1 MMLNLIIVRKKMNR
15 FVPLLLI
22 LILFSC
28 SNDSQDSLENAAEK
42 VKIIRE
48 YGFILNNFHVVKDT
62 IKSGESFGSLLS
74 KYNVSS
80 SEVYNIVHEIK
91 ETFDVRK
98 LKIGQPYTILAS
110 KDSLQKAQVFI
121 YEHDKINYS
130 VINFKNPEVKTL
142 NTKKPIKT
150 VLRMSSGT
158 ITSSLSET
166 IDEEGMNYIVAHELS
181 EIYAWTID
189 FFRLQKGDQFKI
201 IYEERYINDT
211 IYAGMGK
218 IVGAYFE
225 HVGKPYY
232 AFGYKTDSTKKY
244 HEFYDE
250 VGNTMR
256 RPFLKAPL
264 KFSRISSRYN
274 LRRKIPL
281 YGVVRAHR
289 GTDFAAPIGSEIQAT
304 ADGTVIE
311 SAYKGGNGNYVKIR
325 HNSTYTTGYLH
336 MSKRLVRV
344 GERVRQ
350 GQVIGKV
357 GMTGNTSGPHVCYRF
372 ARNGQEVDPFREKM
386 PASEPI
392 KQIYKE
398 QYLTHI
404 QTVKKSLDS
413 ISFKKIKS

>member
-1 MMLNLIIVRKKMNR
+1 MNR
-15 FVPLLLI
+15 FIPLLLI
-22 LILFSC
+22 LLLFSC
-28 SNDSQDSLENAAEK
+28 SNENKDSLGNTIEK

-62 IKSGESFGSLLS
+62 IKSGENFGSLLS

-80 SEVYNIVHEIK
+80 TEIHNIVNEIR
-91 ETFDVRK
+91 ENFDVRK

-130 VINFKNPEVKTL
+130 IINFKNPVIKIL
-142 NTKKPIKT
+142 NTKKPVKT
-150 VLRMSSGT
+150 VLKISSGT
-158 ITSSLSET
+158 ITNSLSET
-166 IDEEGMNYIVAHELS
+166 IEEEGMNYIVAHELS

-189 FFRLQKGDQFKI
+189 FFRLQKNDKFKI
-201 IYEERYINDT
+201 IYEEKYINDT

-218 IVGAYFE
+218 IIGAYFE
-225 HVGKPYY
+225 HSGKPYY
-232 AFGYKTDSTKKY
+232 AFGYKTDSLKKY
-244 HEFYDE
+244 NEFYDE

-264 KFSRISSRYN
+264 QFSKISSRYN
-274 LRRKIPL
+274 LRRKIAL
-281 YGVVRAHR
+281 YGMVRAHR
-289 GTDFAAPIGSEIQAT
+289 GTDFAAPIGSQILST

-372 ARNGQEVDPFREKM
+372 ARNGIEVDPLREKM
-386 PASEPI
+386 PASDPI
-392 KQIYKE
+392 KSEHKE
-398 QYLTHI
+398 RYLTYI
-404 QTVKKSLDS
+404 KSVKLSLDS
-413 ISFKKIKS
+413 IPFKKDKS

>member
-1 MMLNLIIVRKKMNR
+1 MNR
-15 FVPLLLI
+15 FIPLLLI
-22 LILFSC
+22 LLLLSC
-28 SNDSQDSLENAAEK
+28 SNDGQDSLRNAAEK

-48 YGFILNNFHVVKDT
+48 YGFILNNFYVIKDT
-62 IKSGESFGSLLS
+62 IRSGENFGALLS

-80 SEVYNIVHEIK
+80 TEIYNIVNEIK

-130 VINFKNPEVKTL
+130 VINFKNLEVKTL
-142 NTKKPIKT
+142 NTKKPVKT
-150 VLRMSSGT
+150 ILRISSGT

-166 IDEEGMNYIVAHELS
+166 IEEEGMNYIVAHELS

-189 FFRLQKGDQFKI
+189 FFRLQKNDKFKI
-201 IYEERYINDT
+201 IYEEKYINDT

-225 HVGKPYY
+225 HSGKPYY
-232 AFGYKTDSTKKY
+232 AFGFKTDSLKKY
-244 HEFYDE
+244 NEFYDE

-264 KFSRISSRYN
+264 KFSRISSKYN
-274 LRRKIPL
+274 LRRKISF
-281 YGVVRAHR
+281 YGMVRAHR
-289 GTDFAAPIGSEIQAT
+289 GTDFAAPIGSQILAT
-304 ADGTVIE
+304 SDGTVAE

-325 HNSTYTTGYLH
+325 HNSTYSTGYLH
-336 MSKRLVRV
+336 MSKRLVRT

-350 GQVIGKV
+350 GQVIGLV

-372 ARNGQEVDPFREKM
+372 ARNGTEVDPLREKM

-392 KQIYKE
+392 KSVHKE
-398 QYLTHI
+398 RYLTYI
-404 QTVKKSLDS
+404 KTVKSSLDA
-413 ISFKKIKS
+413 IPFKKDKS

>member
-1 MMLNLIIVRKKMNR
+1 MNR
-15 FVPLLLI
+15 FIPLLLVI
-22 LILFSC
+22 LLFSC
-28 SNDSQDSLENAAEK
+28 NNDTQNSLENATEK

-48 YGFILNNFHVVKDT
+48 YGFILNNFHVIKDS
-62 IKSGESFGSLLS
+62 IKSGENFGSLLS
-74 KYNVSS
+74 KHNISS
-80 SEVYNIVHEIK
+80 SEIHNIVNAIK

-130 VINFKNPEVKTL
+130 VINFKNLEVKAH
-142 NTKKPIKT
+142 NTAKPIKT
-150 VLRMSSGT
+150 VLRLSSGV
-158 ITSSLSET
+158 INSSLSET
-166 IDEEGMNYIVAHELS
+166 IDSEGMNYIVAHELS

-189 FFRLQKGDQFKI
+189 FFRLQKNDKFKI
-201 IYEERYINDT
+201 IYEEKFINDS

-225 HVGKPYY
+225 HNGKPYY
-232 AFGYKTDSTKKY
+232 AFGYKTDSLKKFN
-244 HEFYDE
+244 EFYDE
-250 VGNTMR
+250 LGNTMK

-264 KFSRISSRYN
+264 KFSRISSKFN

-289 GTDFAAPIGSEIQAT
+289 GTDFAAPIGSQILAT
-304 ADGTVIE
+304 GDGTVLE
-311 SAYKGGNGNYVKIR
+311 SAHKGGNGNYVKIR

-350 GQVIGKV
+350 GQVIGLV

-372 ARNGQEVDPFREKM
+372 ARNGNEVDPLREVM

-392 KQIYKE
+392 KKEHKE
-398 QYLTHI
+398 QYLTYI
-404 QTVKKSLDS
+404 KKVKEQLDA
-413 ISFKKIKS
+413 IPFKKIES

>member
-1 MMLNLIIVRKKMNR
+1 MRQ
-15 FVPLLLI
+15 FFPLI
-22 LILFSC
+22 LILLLFSC
-28 SNDSQDSLENAAEK
+28 NKNPQDSIENVSKK

-62 IKSGESFGSLLS
+62 IRSGENFGSLLT
-74 KYNVSS
+74 KHNVSYQ
-80 SEVYNIVHEIK
+80 EIDKIVKTIQGS
-91 ETFDVRK
+91 FDVRK

-130 VINFKNPEVKTL
+130 VINFKNEQVKSL
-142 NTKKPIKT
+142 NTAKPVKT
-150 VLRMSSGT
+150 VLRKSSGV
-158 ITSSLSET
+158 ITNSLSET
-166 IDEEGMNYIVAHELS
+166 IEDAGMNYNVAHELS

-189 FFRLQKGDQFKI
+189 FFRLQKDDKFKI
-201 IYEERYINDT
+201 IYEEKYINDT

-218 IVGAYFE
+218 IVGATFE
-225 HVGKPYY
+225 HRGKTYY

-244 HEFYDE
+244 NEFFDE

-264 KFSRISSRYN
+264 KYSRISSRYN
-274 LRRKIPL
+274 LRRKIAF
-281 YGVVRAHR
+281 YGAVRAHR
-289 GTDFAAPIGSEIQAT
+289 GTDFAAPIGSQILAT
-304 ADGTVIE
+304 SDGTVIE

-350 GQVIGKV
+350 GQVIGLV

-372 ARNGQEVDPFREKM
+372 SRNGNEVDPLKEVM
-386 PASEPI
+386 PASDPI
-392 KQIYKE
+392 PQQYKE
-398 QYLTHI
+398 NYLTYI
-404 QTVKKSLDS
+404 KSVKKSLDS
-413 ISFKKIKS
+413 IPFEKIKG